1 MKLKQHKNL
10 TEEKWRKFPFYKQIL
25 MIGTELKRADSAY
38 KINNIEE
45 VRECYERALELI
57 FLTIEV
63 LEDKRKLKELLR
75 FKECLQKL
83 YLNPDEKE
91 NEKLFEILILMDK
104 EAFNLLNPDK

>member
-10 TEEKWRKFPFYKQIL
+10 TPEKWKKFPFYKQIL

-38 KINNIEE
+38 KINDIEE
-45 VRECYERALELI
+45 VKESYARALELI

-75 FKECLQKL
+75 FKECVQKL
-83 YLNPDEKE
+83 YLNPDKKE
-91 NEKLFEILILMDK
+91 NERLFNVLILMDK
-104 EAFNLLNPDK
+104 DAFNLLNP